1 MPLGLRQ
8 LRAFVAVVDAG
19 GFTSASDEIGLTQ
32 SAVSHAVAALEREI
46 GAVLISRGREGIRL
60 TGPGERI
67 LVHARAALRQVELIE
82 EEAAAVRGLR
92 RGRLRIGGFPSAC
105 QLLPPLIAELR
116 RIHPGIEVALW
127 EGTDQEVGRWLAEGL
142 IDLGMRASLAPPPA
156 ASDLVLVADRMM
168 AVVDNRHPLA
178 AEPDVALADL
188 QDDPLLVSDG
198 GCEPLLD
205 ELHAAAGLP
214 LRVAQRVREMATLLA
229 MVRAGLGVT
238 VVPELSLSSRQ
249 GITALPLRPSSRRRV
264 LLDIPAGTPPPA
276 AVQAFQEILRRGERA
291 GRMQKAESEPDTHH
305 YGRTHPEPDHT
316 PEDSLNLTTR

>member
-1 MPLGLRQ
+1 MSLGLRQ

-46 GAVLISRGREGIRL
+46 GAALISRGRDGVRL
-60 TGPGERI
+60 TGLGERI
-67 LVHARAALRQVELIE
+67 LVHARSALRQVELIE

-127 EGTDQEVGRWLAEGL
+127 EGTDQEVAQWLADGL
-142 IDLGMRASLAPPPA
+142 IDLGMRASLAPPA
-156 ASDLVLVADRMM
+156 ASDLVLAADRMV
-168 AVVDNRHPLA
+168 AVVDKRHPLA

-238 VVPELSLSSRQ
+238 VVPELSLASRQ
-249 GITALPLRPSSRRRV
+249 GITALPLRPASRRRV
-264 LLDIPAGTPPPA
+264 LLDTRAGTPPPA
-276 AVQAFQEILRRGERA
+276 TVQAFQDILRR
-291 GRMQKAESEPDTHH
+291 SEKT
-305 YGRTHPEPDHT
+305 G
-316 PEDSLNLTTR
+316 SM

>member
-1 MPLGLRQ
+1 MSLGLRQ
-8 LRAFVAVVDAG
+8 LRAFVAVVDSG
-19 GFTSASDEIGLTQ
+19 GFTSASDKIGLTQ

-46 GAVLISRGREGIRL
+46 GAALISRGRDGVRL
-60 TGPGERI
+60 TGLGEQI

-127 EGTDQEVGRWLAEGL
+127 EGTDQEVAQWLADGL
-142 IDLGMRASLAPPPA
+142 IDLGMRASLAPPA
-156 ASDLVLVADRMM
+156 ASDLVLTADRVV
-168 AVVDNRHPLA
+168 AVVDKRHPLA

-214 LRVAQRVREMATLLA
+214 LRVTQRVREMTTLLA

-238 VVPELSLSSRQ
+238 VVPELSLASRQ
-249 GITALPLRPSSRRRV
+249 GITSLPLRPASCRRV
-264 LLDIPAGTPPPA
+264 LLDTPAGTPPPA
-276 AVQAFQEILRRGERA
+276 AVQAFQDILRRSEKT
-291 GRMQKAESEPDTHH
+291 GRM
-305 YGRTHPEPDHT
+305 
-316 PEDSLNLTTR
+316 

>member
-1 MPLGLRQ
+1 MPLGLQQ
-8 LRAFVAVVDAG
+8 LRAFVAVVDTG
-19 GFTSASDEIGLTQ
+19 GFTLASDEIGLTQ
-32 SAVSHAVAALEREI
+32 SAISHAVAALEREI
-46 GAVLISRGREGIRL
+46 GTALISRGREGVRL
-60 TGPGERI
+60 TGPGERV
-67 LVHARAALRQVELIE
+67 LVHARTALRQVELIE
-82 EEAAAVRGLR
+82 EEAAAIRGLR
-92 RGRLRIGGFPSAC
+92 RGRLRVGGFPSAC

-127 EGTDQEVGRWLAEGL
+127 EGTDQEVARWLAEGL
-142 IDLGMRASLAPPPA
+142 IDLGMRASLAPPA
-156 ASDLVLVADRMM
+156 ACDLVLAADLMV
-168 AVVDNRHPLA
+168 AVVDKRHPLA

-238 VVPELSLSSRQ
+238 VVPELSLASRQ
-249 GITALPLRPSSRRRV
+249 GITALPLRPASRRRV

-276 AVQAFQEILRRGERA
+276 ALQTFQEILRRGEQA
-291 GRMQKAESEPDTHH
+291 GKM
-305 YGRTHPEPDHT
+305 
-316 PEDSLNLTTR
+316 

>member
-1 MPLGLRQ
+1 MSLGLRQ

-46 GAVLISRGREGIRL
+46 GAALISRGRDGVRL
-60 TGPGERI
+60 TGLGERI

-127 EGTDQEVGRWLAEGL
+127 EGTDQEVAQWLADGL
-142 IDLGMRASLAPPPA
+142 IDLGMRASLAPPA
-156 ASDLVLVADRMM
+156 ASDLVLAADRMV
-168 AVVDNRHPLA
+168 AVVDKRHPLA
-178 AEPDVALADL
+178 AEPDVTLADL
-188 QDDPLLVSDG
+188 QDDPLLLSDG

-238 VVPELSLSSRQ
+238 VVPELSLASRQ
-249 GITALPLRPSSRRRV
+249 GIAALPLRPASRRRV
-264 LLDIPAGTPPPA
+264 LLDTPAGSPPPA
-276 AVQAFQEILRRGERA
+276 TVQAFQDILRRSDDAAASRRGAGELARVQHA
-291 GRMQKAESEPDTHH
+291 
-305 YGRTHPEPDHT
+305 
-316 PEDSLNLTTR
+316 